1 MFFDNDCKVVNDPRR
16 EARLALGSV
25 QLAQT

>member
-16 EARLALGSV
+16 EARQALSFV
-25 QLAQT
+25 QLALT